1 MQIVTGYKGQAHI
14 SSNDE
19 QGKNQG
25 IFGTG
30 SYVMNIGNKFSPTA
44 VTANEIQIA
53 DGEGIIQGVHFRVDP
68 GTYDTVTIENGEQG
82 LQRKDLIVC
91 RYTKDSS
98 TSIENTEW
106 VVIKGTPAA
115 SNPARPAYI
124 TGDILAGAVE
134 VDMPMY
140 EVVLN
145 GINLSAINPLF
156 STLIPQAELL
166 SRLGTAE
173 NRITQINSKITHVSV
188 TNWNDFKPSSDHK
201 IRYGYSSGGNA
212 TGSPFSG
219 FNATFYGYVEGVESY
234 CTQHLT
240 VQYASPAIHRNR
252 TFVRSFII
260 TEWSDWEEIPH
271 CGLGIIPNGT
281 DYNDLIVPGTYLS
294 NASYTYQHSPV
305 AGGIL
310 EVICPRISGNYCIQ
324 RVTISTTIWSRYR
337 TQDSGTSFTD
347 WKKVTL
353 S

>member
-30 SYVMNIGNKFSPTA
+30 SYVMDIGNRFSPTA

-134 VDMPMY
+134 ADMPMY

-173 NRITQINSKITHVSV
+173 NRITQINSDIENMTAA
-188 TNWNDFKPSSDHK
+188 
-201 IRYGYSSGGNA
+201 IL
-212 TGSPFSG
+212 TGSMHDIKKPG
-219 FNATFYGYVEGVESY
+219 IYYV
-234 CTQHLT
+234 
-240 VQYASPAIHRNR
+240 
-252 TFVRSFII
+252 
-260 TEWSDWEEIPH
+260 
-271 CGLGIIPNGT
+271 
-281 DYNDLIVPGTYLS
+281 S
-294 NASYTYQHSPV
+294 NAVTDKPV
-305 AGGIL
+305 EYGGIL
-310 EVICPRISGNYCIQ
+310 VLASASTSGVTMSGIYCSNRSQGVDLYSVSVISGAWTYLNI
-324 RVTISTTIWSRYR
+324 RSS
-337 TQDSGTSFTD
+337 
-347 WKKVTL
+347 
-353 S
+353 

>member
-134 VDMPMY
+134 ADMPMY

-156 STLIPQAELL
+156 STIVPQAELL
-166 SRLGTAE
+166 SRISNLNSNIAVQNVGTYNGQLRGCSFWVTSGTQQLSIAVPLALSKQ
-173 NRITQINSKITHVSV
+173 ITNASITRLSIALR
-188 TNWNDFKPSSDHK
+188 T
-201 IRYGYSSGGNA
+201 GNA
-212 TGSPFSG
+212 YVGGSVDYDALAYVKTVTPYPIQGLLYIVCEKTDGWGVGNNVSGAGAIGVTVAFS
-219 FNATFYGYVEGVESY
+219 
-234 CTQHLT
+234 
-240 VQYASPAIHRNR
+240 
-252 TFVRSFII
+252 
-260 TEWSDWEEIPH
+260 
-271 CGLGIIPNGT
+271 
-281 DYNDLIVPGTYLS
+281 
-294 NASYTYQHSPV
+294 
-305 AGGIL
+305 
-310 EVICPRISGNYCIQ
+310 
-324 RVTISTTIWSRYR
+324 
-337 TQDSGTSFTD
+337 
-347 WKKVTL
+347 
-353 S
+353 

>member
-68 GTYDTVTIENGEQG
+68 GTYDTVTVENGEQG
-82 LQRKDLIVC
+82 MQRKDLIVC

-124 TGDILAGAVE
+124 TGDILAGAVKA
-134 VDMPMY
+134 DMPMY

-156 STLIPQAELL
+156 STLVPQATLL
-166 SRLGTAE
+166 SRVSAAETGISNLNSNLENMTAAILSGSMHDIKSPGIYYVGNSVTDKPVSYGGLLVLASSGASGATMSGIYSS
-173 NRITQINSKITHVSV
+173 NRSQSIDLYTVSV
-188 TNWNDFKPSSDHK
+188 INGNW
-201 IRYGYSSGGNA
+201 
-212 TGSPFSG
+212 
-219 FNATFYGYVEGVESY
+219 
-234 CTQHLT
+234 
-240 VQYASPAIHRNR
+240 
-252 TFVRSFII
+252 
-260 TEWSDWEEIPH
+260 
-271 CGLGIIPNGT
+271 
-281 DYNDLIVPGTYLS
+281 TYH
-294 NASYTYQHSPV
+294 Q
-305 AGGIL
+305 
-310 EVICPRISGNYCIQ
+310 IS
-324 RVTISTTIWSRYR
+324 
-337 TQDSGTSFTD
+337 
-347 WKKVTL
+347 
-353 S
+353 

>member
-68 GTYDTVTIENGEQG
+68 GIYDTVTIENGEQG
-82 LQRKDLIVC
+82 MQRKDLIVC

-124 TGDILAGAVE
+124 TGDILSGAVE
-134 VDMPMY
+134 ADMPMY

-173 NRITQINSKITHVSV
+173 NRITQINSNIAITGL
-188 TNWNDFKPSSDHK
+188 TNVDLD
-201 IRYGYSSGGNA
+201 
-212 TGSPFSG
+212 T
-219 FNATFYGYVEGVESY
+219 
-234 CTQHLT
+234 LT
-240 VQYASPAIHRNR
+240 
-252 TFVRSFII
+252 
-260 TEWSDWEEIPH
+260 E
-271 CGLGIIPNGT
+271 
-281 DYNDLIVPGTYLS
+281 PGKTY
-294 NASYTYQHSPV
+294 Y
-305 AGGIL
+305 AGGGHGCSHVPENLDSFGIHIYRVAAGYRAQLLINSAIL
-310 EVICPRISGNYCIQ
+310 RPALYIRIYDGSSWGSWFKMMGTEVS
-324 RVTISTTIWSRYR
+324 
-337 TQDSGTSFTD
+337 
-347 WKKVTL
+347 
-353 S
+353 